1 MNLNFAS
8 ETYLESQIF
17 TKMLMPV
24 HLQYIPDLNGKPL
37 STQAAKKIS
46 LSELGNV
53 LANTF
58 FGVTPYPRSRS
69 QKNSYLE

>member
-1 MNLNFAS
+1 M
-8 ETYLESQIF
+8 
-17 TKMLMPV
+17 
-24 HLQYIPDLNGKPL
+24 